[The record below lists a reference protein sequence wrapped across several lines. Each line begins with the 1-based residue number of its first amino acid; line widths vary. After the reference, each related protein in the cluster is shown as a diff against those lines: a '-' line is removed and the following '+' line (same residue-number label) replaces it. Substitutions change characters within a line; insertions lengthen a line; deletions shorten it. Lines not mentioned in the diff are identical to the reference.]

1 MFKKNNS
8 SLIDKSKLD
17 NKNGNGHIQ
26 ETCIHSNYI
35 IEKYGNELNCIFNN
49 YCKFGESL
57 NSKYI
62 KSSSFMK
69 LLRDVGLLIKD
80 NKNDFGLKINFLD
93 KIIIKVATNSN
104 NNKSN
109 YDNINPSNNE
119 NQSNIFKKYSPSS
132 LNLKIDFSGFICSIE
147 YITSLLYPNQTN
159 FIESLDNLINKF
171 FIPLNK
177 ISIIKNNLPNEKEN
191 SPTLVKSFN
200 NKGQNL
206 IFNSKKPLFNL

>member
-35 IEKYGNELNCIFNN
+35 IEKYGNELTCIFNN

-80 NKNDFGLKINFLD
+80 NKNDFGLKINFL
-93 KIIIKVATNSN
+93 
-104 NNKSN
+104 
-109 YDNINPSNNE
+109 
-119 NQSNIFKKYSPSS
+119 
-132 LNLKIDFSGFICSIE
+132 LLK
-147 YITSLLYPNQTN
+147 N
-159 FIESLDNLINKF
+159 
-171 FIPLNK
+171 
-177 ISIIKNNLPNEKEN
+177 
-191 SPTLVKSFN
+191 
-200 NKGQNL
+200 
-206 IFNSKKPLFNL
+206 